1 MQVTFYDFSH
11 PRRTRLPLVRHPN
24 MNVHSR
30 LEFMVA
36 LNHLTRWSGVMNIDL
51 STGASLRVDGGV
63 VATIA

>member
-1 MQVTFYDFSH
+1 
-11 PRRTRLPLVRHPN
+11 

-51 STGASLRVDGGV
+51 STGASLRVDGV